1 MARRRAQARGFTL
14 VELLIAVAVMALLTA
29 AAVPAL
35 NAVTGANARSAAGEL
50 AGAMRFLFDTAA
62 LRRQTCRL
70 ALDLEERSWW
80 AECTQDRVFAA
91 REALSASDAAREEA
105 QDDEELAARFPDDR
119 DAEQRR
125 LLAKA
130 RWGQFSDRIAKK
142 RSLPGGAAFQE
153 VWAEHLRE
161 PATRGKAY
169 VYFYPQG
176 RAEEARVPIA
186 DGDNVYS
193 VLLPAFTGRARVVAG
208 KPEGKR

>member
-1 MARRRAQARGFTL
+1 MDRGFTL
-14 VELLIAVAVMALLTA
+14 VELIIAIAVVAVLTA

-35 NAVTGANARSAAGEL
+35 DAVTGANARTAAGEL

-70 ALDLEERSWW
+70 ALDLDERSWW
-80 AECTQDRVFAA
+80 AECTADRVFAA
-91 REALSASDAAREEA
+91 REAASPSDLAREE
-105 QDDEELAARFPDDR
+105 DDDALAERFPDER
-119 DAEQRR
+119 DAEERR

-130 RWGQFSDRIAKK
+130 EWGQFSDRLAKK
-142 RSLPGGAAFQE
+142 RTLPGDAAFSE

-176 RAEEARVPIA
+176 RAEEARVPVA
-186 DGDNVYS
+186 DGDHVYS
-193 VLLPAFTGRARVVAG
+193 VILPAWTGRARVVTG
-208 KPEGKR
+208 KPEVRR

>member
-1 MARRRAQARGFTL
+1 MRRAQPTDAGFTL
-14 VELLIAVAVMALLTA
+14 VELIIAIAVLAVLTA

-70 ALDLEERSWW
+70 ALDLDERSWW
-80 AECTQDRVFAA
+80 AECTADRVFAA
-91 REALSASDAAREEA
+91 REAVRPEDEAREE
-105 QDDEELAARFPDDR
+105 DEDALAERFPDER

-130 RWGQFSDRIAKK
+130 KWGQFSDRIAKK
-142 RSLPGGAAFQE
+142 RELPGSATFSE

-176 RAEEARVPIA
+176 RAEEARVPIV
-186 DGDNVYS
+186 DGSHVYS
-193 VLLPAFTGRARVVAG
+193 IVLPAWTGRARVVTG
-208 KPEGKR
+208 KPKVQR